1 MLDPA
6 GKSLYLQPWWYGGW
20 SGLGPNA
27 PIPLPIIPPFQDASG
42 NNALCPPH
50 NLGTE
55 RGAWV
60 LCVATLTKTDKAPP
74 ALGVLATSIWAAPP
88 YSDAASAPFQI
99 QIWILH
105 PVLER
110 SRQSSW
116 AVWCFCPTQ
125 ETESAAGGQFVCV
138 VSHASFIGG
147 KC

>member
-6 GKSLYLQPWWYGGW
+6 GKSPYLQPWWYRGW
-20 SGLGPNA
+20 SGLGHNA
-27 PIPLPIIPPFQDASG
+27 PITLPIPLPFKMHQVTM
-42 NNALCPPH
+42 LCLPY
-50 NLGTE
+50 NLCTA

-60 LCVATLTKTDKAPP
+60 LCVAMLTKTE
-74 ALGVLATSIWAAPP
+74 ALPVLGSLATSIWAAPP
-88 YSDAASAPFQI
+88 YCDAASAPFQI

-105 PVLER
+105 PVLKR

-116 AVWCFCPTQ
+116 AVWCFCLTQ
-125 ETESAAGGQFVCV
+125 ETESAAGGPFVCV